1 MITLKIL
8 LETDTISSLIEKLNT
23 NLSSLSSSLGSRG
36 PIGYQGIPGLPGK
49 PGPIG
54 PQGVK
59 GNIGSFINIIP
70 FSIRGTNL
78 TGGPI
83 DPPAGP
89 WPESSYLY
97 ILSKTTGTN
106 IENNG
111 KIWIDHWNN
120 GYWRFNLDPDE
131 TLPLLTNSPYKGP
144 ITIGGPI
151 NPSTGDNT
159 FTNPGWYFYPT
170 FKDDNFLLTNSWVQ
184 DNTNYLIQDPWS
196 TGPHPNPPTTSVS
209 NLTVYNSRF
218 TSKYGSIWISSG
230 NGSGNDREDLETP
243 NISNWGSVNTLQ
255 PGRYSSGIDRLFFKQ
270 SIDSLPYKSN
280 ITSRFWTNPT
290 GFIGGEPDTDSGID
304 PSSGTLQGN
313 RFWVSPIYDVSI
325 DRYTPLQFW
334 TEKRTTSGLSTNIE
348 FGSMGLF
355 QYSTNGLYDINR
367 EIGPSNIRL
376 LTKSIFNF
384 STRHSKPPEYYAGKI
399 LTDITAN
406 DTTNIGEILFDS
418 KRLLNSNQYVCLTPE
433 DMYKSSENINSVTS
447 VYTQDTLLFNSVTQ
461 GYISSIN
468 SKQLLNNLSNPNAIN
483 GLNFGNHK
491 TAPTNAYNASGNY
504 TRNTW
509 YGTAALWK
517 PKAWNI
523 NLDSENPIIEDPRYS
538 DKMYRF
544 AGMLERG
551 KKRYTAGTTVSWES
565 ELLFYT
571 SNYTTATDNS
581 EVDLSVNAHKS
592 FPHLYISPF
601 GNVGVGT
608 FTVNKYGTVEPH
620 TKFQV
625 FLDDP
630 LIGAFNPSRTISK
643 NLIKNYRVGSFLSA
657 NNSNNYTTDIFIGSG
672 SFTTNESNA
681 TIAGPYISENKP
693 IYDTIIRRQTWKPS
707 LLLDSNNKIAVLRFG
722 VLPIKHNLGD
732 IGSDPNSESNE
743 FSLSIS
749 PLHAASTLTG
759 PNTSPIGLGLHN
771 LYPQARVH
779 IFGKNSINEWLN
791 PENTTTGTANGDA
804 NSVFAQN
811 IKSGNQITI
820 DYIGVPM
827 RYPSPLKNYS
837 FTIFGDPLISTQTS
851 IGTHSSN
858 SVNYPTFEKTNPTR
872 SVIPWNFT
880 NKNTAYGADSDYGNH
895 GNDITLSEIGN
906 YIGFNI
912 VRNLQQT
919 GDTTGALWKL
929 GHINNK
935 TGGSMIHSST
945 TGDLSFVT
953 FGNNLTHGNN
963 LNLDQTNI
971 TTRDIFN
978 NTKLQIDS
986 RGNFGIGSVGG
997 LDPNAYSSTERN
1009 NGTGYVNYVK
1019 NTAPFSTIIS
1029 LSPVFANS
1037 GTKITPGLPFGLID
1051 YALIDASLAETLG
1064 TSPAAAINEKT
1075 TVGENFRLDISAEKM
1090 WGNNSKLPYKL
1101 GWGYPP
1107 NVTLTTIN
1115 SITIA
1120 KIIPDNCSVYQI
1132 DIHTDYEGR
1141 ALWIKLY
1148 TSDPDKF
1155 AANYN
1160 FMYAPSPYDFNPGNP
1175 IYTGFQLSIPF
1186 GYITPAGAQEFGVTP
1201 GSYKIINTDI
1211 ININI
1216 ALIDGNNFIS
1226 EDTIEANLRLNNFV
1240 LADGIANSPKILNN
1254 ESVNIINE
1262 TKINIDEYITKKR
1275 QKSPKIVFSFLEK
1288 SGIPIPGSDSV
1299 FAKNRPITGQTPY
1312 RKVST
1317 VLLSAQN
1324 ESALREYYIPKA
1336 DNTGGTI
1343 MVFTDHYG
1351 VKEKDIGGFQTL
1363 NIGNFF
1369 LEEVVTMEPAIPT
1382 YSVQKDIV
1390 IGDVAVL
1397 NSNLTGTFPG
1407 YVRYFN
1413 SFTSAKV
1420 VDKTKTFFSN
1430 NKLGRAVIVIGNM
1443 LQSMTESHIYAEIN
1457 QGLLNP
1463 NNFASII
1470 RNIDNYYTIFTT
1482 NTVWH
1487 SDHISNPVKPINTP
1501 SEFRYKRINSD
1512 LALIDFNFTVE
1523 MKNTSING
1531 SLLNSTPNETLID
1544 FGTQRFTQSV
1554 KFTYNPSAGV
1564 DDDFLIKLFGNNLGF
1579 QPGSKFNQWYS
1590 GTAMVSSG
1598 EQDGDISYSKL
1609 SMADYSS
1616 WNWNNAALPS
1626 YGTNTW
1632 NGNFL
1637 EMTHRIGNAAD
1648 VPTTNQTKIKIQDIA
1663 GHGDLYSAPDITEIY
1678 AKGSREFLVA
1688 NINARLNYEFQTP
1701 AAGIEITPVS
1711 LKNTKFFENTGL
1723 CYAMLGNK
1731 WMSRQ
1736 RSCMWRIIPR
1746 HVIQANPETDSGV
1759 SQDNVQI
1766 QKQINSFT
1774 IEVLFDTPILHCDT
1788 PMSDINFKRDPGI
1801 GGITNPY
1808 KYLTISG
1815 QSMVNYNSNITRN
1828 FGISTIIE

>member
-8 LETDTISSLIEKLNT
+8 LETDTISSLVEKINT
-23 NLSSLSSSLGSRG
+23 NLSSLSASLGSRG

-54 PQGVK
+54 PTGPK
-59 GNIGSFINIIP
+59 GDLGSFVNIIP
-70 FSIRGTNL
+70 FSIRDINL
-78 TGGPI
+78 TGGPN

-97 ILSKTTGTN
+97 ILSKTTGTD

-120 GYWRFNLDPDE
+120 GYWRFNLNPDE
-131 TLPLLTNSPYKGP
+131 TLPLLTNGPYENV
-144 ITIGGPI
+144 TLGGPV
-151 NPSTGDNT
+151 NPSTGDNS

-196 TGPHPNPPTTSVS
+196 SGPHPLTPMSPPS

-230 NGSGNDREDLETP
+230 NGTSNDREDLETP
-243 NISNWGSVNTLQ
+243 NISSWGSVNTLQ

-280 ITSRFWTNPT
+280 ITSRFWTNPS
-290 GFIGGEPDTDSGID
+290 GFIGGEPDVDSGID
-304 PSSGTLQGN
+304 PSSGALQGN
-313 RFWVSPIYDVSI
+313 KYWVSPIYDVSI

-334 TEKRTTSGLSTNIE
+334 TEKRTDIGLSTNIE

-367 EIGPSNIRL
+367 KIGPTNIRL

-384 STRHSKPPEYYAGKI
+384 STRHSKPPESYAGEV
-399 LTDITAN
+399 LTDITAE

-418 KRLLNSNQYVCLTPE
+418 KRLSNSNQYVCLTPE
-433 DMYKSSENINSVTS
+433 DMFRSSENINSGTS
-447 VYTQDTLLFNSVTQ
+447 VYTQDPLLFNSVTQ

-468 SKQLLNNLSNPNAIN
+468 SKQLLNNPSNPNAVN

-491 TAPTNAYNASGNY
+491 TAPISGYNASGNY

-517 PKAWNI
+517 PKSWNN

-581 EVDLSVNAHKS
+581 EVDLSVNAQKS

-608 FTVNKYGTVEPH
+608 FTNNKYGTVEPH
-620 TKFQV
+620 TKFQI

-630 LIGAFNPSRTISK
+630 LLGSLNPSGTII
-643 NLIKNYRVGSFLSA
+643 NNTIKNYRVGSFLSA
-657 NNSNNYTTDIFIGSG
+657 NNSNNYTTDLFIGSG
-672 SFTTNESNA
+672 NFTTNESNA
-681 TIAGPYISENKP
+681 TISGSYVSENKP

-707 LLLDSNNKIAVLRFG
+707 PLLDSNNKIAILRFG
-722 VLPIKHNLGD
+722 VLPIKHNVGD
-732 IGSDPNSESNE
+732 IGSDPNNEINE
-743 FSLSIS
+743 FAFSIS
-749 PLHAASTLTG
+749 PLHAASTLISS
-759 PNTSPIGLGLHN
+759 NKSPIGLGLHN

-791 PENTTTGTANGDA
+791 PENTTIGTATGNANGGGFT
-804 NSVFAQN
+804 SN
-811 IKSGNQITI
+811 IQSGNQIII
-820 DYIGVPM
+820 DYVGTIM
-827 RYPSPLKNYS
+827 KYPNPLKNYS
-837 FTIFGDPLISTQTS
+837 FSIFGDPLISTQTS
-851 IGTHSSN
+851 VGTHSSN
-858 SVNYPTFEKTNPTR
+858 SANYPTFEKTNPTR
-872 SVIPWNFT
+872 SVVPWNFI
-880 NKNTAYGADSDYGNH
+880 NKNTAYLSDSDYGNH
-895 GNDITLSEIGN
+895 GNTVTLSEIQN

-912 VRNLQQT
+912 VRNLQT
-919 GDTTGALWKL
+919 IGDNSVALWKL
-929 GHINNK
+929 GHTSNK
-935 TGGSMIHSST
+935 NGGSMIYSST

-953 FGNNLTHGNN
+953 FKNNLSKGNNLAF
-963 LNLDQTNI
+963 DQTNI

-997 LDPNAYSSTERN
+997 LDTNAYSSTERN
-1009 NGTGYVNYVK
+1009 NSFGYVNYVK
-1019 NTAPFSTIIS
+1019 NTASFGTIST
-1029 LSPVFANS
+1029 LSPLFANS
-1037 GTKITPGLPFGLID
+1037 GTNVTPGLPFGLIN
-1051 YALIDASLAETLG
+1051 YTSIDASLAETLG

-1075 TVGENFRLDISAEKM
+1075 TISENFRLDISAEKM

-1101 GWGYPP
+1101 GWGYPI
-1107 NVTLTTIN
+1107 NATLSTTDEFA
-1115 SITIA
+1115 IA
-1120 KIIPDNCSVYQI
+1120 KMINDSCGVYRIVMQ
-1132 DIHTDYEGR
+1132 TDYEGR
-1141 ALWIKLY
+1141 VLWIKLY
-1148 TSDPDKF
+1148 TNNPEYF
-1155 AANYN
+1155 LTEYLTL
-1160 FMYAPSPYDFNPGNP
+1160 YAPSPYDFNPGNT
-1175 IYTGFQLSIPF
+1175 IYNGFLSSIPL
-1186 GYITPAGAQEFGVTP
+1186 GYATPTGAQEFEVKP
-1201 GSYKIINTDI
+1201 LSYKVVEIDPPYI
-1211 ININI
+1211 
-1216 ALIDGNNFIS
+1216 LIDGDNFIN
-1226 EDTIEANLRLNNFV
+1226 EDTIEANIRLNNFV
-1240 LADGIANSPKILNN
+1240 LADGIANSPKILNK
-1254 ESVNIINE
+1254 ESADILSDDPIIIN
-1262 TKINIDEYITKKR
+1262 EYITKKR

-1288 SGIPIPGSDSV
+1288 TGTSIPGSNSTL
-1299 FAKNRPITGQTPY
+1299 AKNRPTTAQIPY

-1324 ESALREYYIPKA
+1324 ESALREYFIPKA
-1336 DNTGGTI
+1336 DNTGGTL

-1351 VKEKDIGGFQTL
+1351 IKEKDSGGFQTL
-1363 NIGNFF
+1363 TIDNFF

-1382 YSVQKDIV
+1382 YSVQTNIV
-1390 IGDVAVL
+1390 IGNPSSL
-1397 NSNLTGTFPG
+1397 NNNLTGSFPG

-1413 SFTSAKV
+1413 KFTNSKV
-1420 VDKTKTFFSN
+1420 VDTTNEYFGGS
-1430 NKLGRAVIVIGNM
+1430 KLGRIVHVIPTTV
-1443 LQSMTESHIYAEIN
+1443 QSMSDSQIYYETN
-1457 QGLLNP
+1457 QTLENHSEL
-1463 NNFASII
+1463 ASVW
-1470 RNIDNYYTIFTT
+1470 RNIDNYYSIFTT
-1482 NTVWH
+1482 NTYWH
-1487 SDHISNPVKPINTP
+1487 SDHNSNPAKPVNNP

-1523 MKNTSING
+1523 MKNASIDDGLVEDTTRNDK
-1531 SLLNSTPNETLID
+1531 LID
-1544 FGTQRFTQSV
+1544 FGTQRFTQSI
-1554 KFTYNPSAGV
+1554 KFTYNPSAGF

-1579 QPGSKFNQWYS
+1579 NPGSKFNQWYT
-1590 GTAMVSSG
+1590 GTAIMSSG
-1598 EQDGDISYSKL
+1598 ASEGDYTYNKL
-1609 SMADYSS
+1609 SRADYSV
-1616 WNWNNAALPS
+1616 WNWDNGVEPTYS
-1626 YGTNTW
+1626 TNTW

-1637 EMTHRIGNAAD
+1637 QMTHRMP
-1648 VPTTNQTKIKIQDIA
+1648 VTTDSSTDRDAIKIHDIF
-1663 GHGDLYSAPDITEIY
+1663 GHPNRPGTPAVDEIY
-1678 AKGSREFLVA
+1678 VKGSQNYINA
-1688 NINARLNYEFQTP
+1688 NINVRLNYEHQTL
-1701 AAGIEITPVS
+1701 ASGIEIVDTER
-1711 LKNTKFFENTGL
+1711 KNSRFFENTGL
-1723 CYAMLGNK
+1723 SYALLGNK

-1746 HVIQANPETDSGV
+1746 QVIKANPETDAHNEGDSI
-1759 SQDNVQI
+1759 I
-1766 QKQINSFT
+1766 QKPINSFT

-1788 PMSDINFKRDPGI
+1788 PMSDLNFIRNAGLNN
-1801 GGITNPY
+1801 ITNPY

-1815 QSMVNYNSNITRN
+1815 QSMVNYDSTMTRN
-1828 FGISTIIE
+1828 FGEFA